1 VPLSPPALDL
11 AGFTAL
17 TIMPS
22 SDVATLESLEPG
34 FLVARIAYWQGYIEV
49 RLTKRYVVPFAAP
62 VPPVVQGWLSDIVTV
77 DAYNKRGRNAADPA
91 IEDLKAERTRAL
103 AEIKEAADSKEGL
116 FDLPLRADL
125 PTSAITRG
133 GPLGYA
139 EQSPYTAM
147 TLQGIDGRAEDESN
161 GR

>member
-1 VPLSPPALDL
+1 MPLSTPALDL

-22 SDVATLESLEPG
+22 SDVAVLESLEPG
-34 FLVARIAYWQGYIEV
+34 FIVARIAYWQGYIEV
-49 RLTKRYVVPFAAP
+49 RLSKRYDVPFASP
-62 VPPVVQGWLSDIVTV
+62 VPPVVQGWLSDIITV
-77 DAYNKRGRNAADPA
+77 DAYNKRGRQASDPA

-125 PTSAITRG
+125 QASAITRG
-133 GPLGYA
+133 GPLGYS

>member
-1 VPLSPPALDL
+1 MPLPTPALDL

-22 SDVATLESLEPG
+22 SDVAVLESLEPG
-34 FLVARIAYWQGYIEV
+34 FLVARIAYWQDRIYAM
-49 RLTKRYVVPFAAP
+49 LAKRYDVPFADP
-62 VPPVVQGWLSDIVTV
+62 VPPTVKGWLSDIVTV
-77 DAYNKRGRNAADPA
+77 DAYNKRGRNASDPA

-103 AEIKEAADSKEGL
+103 AEVKEASDSKDGL
-116 FDLPLRADL
+116 YDLPLRADL
-125 PTSAITRG
+125 QTSAVTRG